1 MKPMKNLAQ
10 YYVDLLVKLGIVRFS
25 ILLALALVALAVVVQ
40 VGITLALKGR
50 VDDIDIVRSV
60 FFGLLITPWAVYF
73 LSVVVDQLEESRQ
86 RLTKLVSKLKD
97 MRSRDQELNYQL
109 QQNIEKL
116 NQEIEERIKAEEARE
131 EAMQDLENEVFQRE
145 RTQLELAERTAL
157 LRSFIDASP
166 DLIYYRNADGVFS
179 GCNRA
184 MEELTGKKEHQLVGL
199 SPWDV
204 YSKEIAEHIVD
215 TDQKVFADNQAI
227 TYEQWLEYPDGRKH
241 YFELRKVPF
250 YSKDGRH
257 LGLVGFGRDITE
269 RKRHEESLEKA
280 SRDKTTFI
288 STISHELRT
297 PLNGIVGLS
306 RMLLDSP
313 LTEEQRKHMQTI
325 NVSAITLG
333 NIFNDI
339 IDMDKFDRRKLEL
352 LPAPLNFE
360 DFVAEI
366 ESISALMAEQ
376 KGLRFDLERL
386 SDLPKAIEV
395 DATRLRQVIWNL
407 VSNAMKFTKE
417 GGVVMTVSADVE
429 DDFATIIMEVED
441 TGIGIPDEELDK
453 IFAMYYQVKSGKDN
467 LHAVGTGIGLAVSK
481 QLINM
486 MDGDIT
492 VTSEEGFGSTFTVSI
507 HVPIVELAEPVIDAK
522 RDNVRLNI
530 FMVED
535 IELNVTVAKSLLESL
550 GHSVTVAMTGQEALV
565 NFVPEKYD
573 LALLDI
579 QLPDMTGFDVANYY
593 RKHYNNLPP
602 LVALTANVM
611 KDRRE
616 YLDNG
621 MDDAISKPLAV
632 NAIQSV
638 IDKFF
643 AHQLEQPKEVVSGP
657 ETVEEPVPSPVIET
671 HLLDMD
677 MLESYVDIVGAKP
690 VYDSIKMFEDMMP
703 DYIDVLDSNMTAKDQ
718 DGIVSEAHKIK
729 GAAGSIGLK
738 RIQSVAQKAQSPD
751 MLHGGKTFQTG
762 LKRSKMNTKTIFK
775 SSKVGWNK
783 GNNMK
788 RIAPLALV
796 MALMAGC
803 SSVPNVNWQQNS
815 QITINEV
822 NVELKSN
829 LWVNLMPNIGDV
841 EEQSIQGALYLEGD
855 QLLPAN
861 LTAEALIIKQGQ
873 KEWLVDSA
881 SLDTR
886 THSESRWEVAFSS
899 HIDVNTE
906 KSVDIAVLL
915 DDAGKQ
921 RWLVEKYVKI
931 NKVY

>member
-40 VGITLALKGR
+40 VGITLALKGN

-97 MRSRDQELNYQL
+97 MRSRDQELNFQL

-204 YSKEIAEHIVD
+204 YSKEVAEHIVD

-306 RMLLDSP
+306 RMLLDSQ
-313 LTEEQRKHMQTI
+313 LTQEQRKHMQTI

-386 SDLPKAIEV
+386 SALPKAIEV

-429 DDFATIIMEVED
+429 DDYATIIMEVED
-441 TGIGIPDEELDK
+441 TGIGIPEEELDK

-492 VTSEEGFGSTFTVSI
+492 VASEEGFGSTFTVSI
-507 HVPIVELAEPVIDAK
+507 HVPIVELEEPVIDAQ
-522 RDNVRLNI
+522 RDKVHLNI

-535 IELNVTVAKSLLESL
+535 IELNITVAKSLLESL
-550 GHSVTVAMTGQEALV
+550 GHTVTVAMTGEEALV
-565 NFVPEKYD
+565 SFVPDEYD

-579 QLPDMTGFDVANYY
+579 QLPDMTGFDVAKYY
-593 RKHYNNLPP
+593 REHYDNLPP

-632 NAIQSV
+632 QAMQSV

-643 AHQLEQPKEVVSGP
+643 VNRIDNQEEEVVEP
-657 ETVEEPVPSPVIET
+657 EIVEDVTPTPSPVINT
-671 HLLDMD
+671 HLLDLD
-677 MLESYVDIVGAKP
+677 MLESYVDIVGVKP

-703 DYIDVLDSNMTAKDQ
+703 DYIQILDSNMMAKDQ

-738 RIQSVAQKAQSPD
+738 HIQSVAQKAQSPD
-751 MLHGGKTFQTG
+751 MPAWWENISDWVEEIK
-762 LKRSKMNTKTIFK
+762 NEY
-775 SSKVGWNK
+775 
-783 GNNMK
+783 
-788 RIAPLALV
+788 
-796 MALMAGC
+796 
-803 SSVPNVNWQQNS
+803 QNDI
-815 QITINEV
+815 QV
-822 NVELKSN
+822 LKSW
-829 LWVNLMPNIGDV
+829 L
-841 EEQSIQGALYLEGD
+841 EQR
-855 QLLPAN
+855 
-861 LTAEALIIKQGQ
+861 K
-873 KEWLVDSA
+873 
-881 SLDTR
+881 
-886 THSESRWEVAFSS
+886 
-899 HIDVNTE
+899 
-906 KSVDIAVLL
+906 
-915 DDAGKQ
+915 
-921 RWLVEKYVKI
+921 
-931 NKVY
+931 

>member
-97 MRSRDQELNYQL
+97 MRSRDQELNFQL

-131 EAMQDLENEVFQRE
+131 EAMKDLENEVFQRE

-204 YSKEIAEHIVD
+204 YSKEIAQPIVD
-215 TDQKVFADNQAI
+215 TDQKVFTDNQAI

-306 RMLLDSP
+306 RMLLDTQ
-313 LTEEQRKHMQTI
+313 LTEEQRKYMQTI

-352 LPAPLNFE
+352 LPEPLNFE

-407 VSNAMKFTKE
+407 VNNAMKFTKE

-429 DDFATIIMEVED
+429 DDFATIIIEVED
-441 TGIGIPDEELDK
+441 TGIGIPEEELNK

-486 MDGDIT
+486 MDGDIS
-492 VTSEEGFGSTFTVSI
+492 VASEEGYGSTFTVSI
-507 HVPIVELAEPVIDAK
+507 HVPVVALEEPIIDAQ
-522 RDNVRLNI
+522 RDNVHLNI

-565 NFVPEKYD
+565 NFVPDQYD
-573 LALLDI
+573 LVLLDI
-579 QLPDMTGFDVANYY
+579 QLPDMTGFDVAKYY
-593 RKHYNNLPP
+593 REHYDNLPP
-602 LVALTANVM
+602 LVALTANVL

-616 YLDNG
+616 YLQNG

-632 NAIQSV
+632 HAIQSV

-643 AHQLEQPKEVVSGP
+643 VHRVEKPQPVEILEVK
-657 ETVEEPVPSPVIET
+657 EEPAPSPVIET
-671 HLLDMD
+671 HLLDLD

-703 DYIDVLDSNMTAKDQ
+703 DYIEVLDSNMIAKDK

-751 MLHGGKTFQTG
+751 MPAWWENISDWVEEIK
-762 LKRSKMNTKTIFK
+762 
-775 SSKVGWNK
+775 
-783 GNNMK
+783 
-788 RIAPLALV
+788 
-796 MALMAGC
+796 
-803 SSVPNVNWQQNS
+803 
-815 QITINEV
+815 NEYLNDIQV
-822 NVELKSN
+822 LKSW
-829 LWVNLMPNIGDV
+829 L
-841 EEQSIQGALYLEGD
+841 EQR
-855 QLLPAN
+855 
-861 LTAEALIIKQGQ
+861 K
-873 KEWLVDSA
+873 
-881 SLDTR
+881 
-886 THSESRWEVAFSS
+886 
-899 HIDVNTE
+899 
-906 KSVDIAVLL
+906 
-915 DDAGKQ
+915 
-921 RWLVEKYVKI
+921 
-931 NKVY
+931 

>member
-40 VGITLALKGR
+40 VGITLALQGS
-50 VDDIDIVRSV
+50 VGDIDLVRSV

-97 MRSRDQELNYQL
+97 MRSRDQELNFQL

-116 NQEIEERIKAEEARE
+116 NQEIEERIKAEEGRE

-145 RTQLELAERTAL
+145 RTQVELAERTAL

-204 YSKEIAEHIVD
+204 YSKEVAEHIVD
-215 TDQKVFADNQAI
+215 TDQKVFDDNQAI
-227 TYEQWLEYPDGRKH
+227 TYEQWLDYPDGRKH

-306 RMLLDSP
+306 RMLLDSQ

-386 SDLPKAIEV
+386 SALPQVIEV

-417 GGVVMTVSADVE
+417 GGVVMTVSAEVDE
-429 DDFATIIMEVED
+429 DYATSIIEVED
-441 TGIGIPDEELDK
+441 TGIGSPEEALDK
-453 IFAMYYQVKSGKDN
+453 IIAMYYQVKSGKDN
-467 LHAVGTGIGLAVSK
+467 LHAVGTGIGLAVSQ

-486 MDGDIT
+486 MDGEIT
-492 VTSEEGFGSTFTVSI
+492 VASEEGFGSTFTVSI
-507 HVPIVELAEPVIDAK
+507 HIPVVEQQAPAIDVK
-522 RDNVRLNI
+522 RESVHLNI

-550 GHSVTVAMTGQEALV
+550 GHSVTVAMTGKEALV
-565 NFVPEKYD
+565 NFVPEEYD
-573 LALLDI
+573 LVLLDI

-593 RKHYNNLPP
+593 REHYDTLPP
-602 LVALTANVM
+602 LVALTANVV
-611 KDRRE
+611 KERRE

-621 MDDAISKPLAV
+621 MDDVISKPLAV
-632 NAIQSV
+632 QAIQTVIGKFLLQNDESKPMVTSISDEVEESV
-638 IDKFF
+638 
-643 AHQLEQPKEVVSGP
+643 VVS
-657 ETVEEPVPSPVIET
+657 SPMINT
-671 HLLDMD
+671 HLLDLD
-677 MLESYVDIVGAKP
+677 MLESYVDIVGVKP
-690 VYDSIKMFEDMMP
+690 VYDSINMFEKMMP
-703 DYIDVLDSNMTAKDQ
+703 DYIDVLDSNMMAKDQ
-718 DGIVSEAHKIK
+718 EGIVSEAHKIK

-738 RIQSVAQKAQSPD
+738 HIQSVAQKAQSPD
-751 MLHGGKTFQTG
+751 MPAWWENISDWVEEIK
-762 LKRSKMNTKTIFK
+762 NEY
-775 SSKVGWNK
+775 
-783 GNNMK
+783 
-788 RIAPLALV
+788 
-796 MALMAGC
+796 
-803 SSVPNVNWQQNS
+803 QNDI
-815 QITINEV
+815 QV
-822 NVELKSN
+822 LKSW
-829 LWVNLMPNIGDV
+829 L
-841 EEQSIQGALYLEGD
+841 EQR
-855 QLLPAN
+855 
-861 LTAEALIIKQGQ
+861 K
-873 KEWLVDSA
+873 
-881 SLDTR
+881 
-886 THSESRWEVAFSS
+886 
-899 HIDVNTE
+899 
-906 KSVDIAVLL
+906 
-915 DDAGKQ
+915 
-921 RWLVEKYVKI
+921 
-931 NKVY
+931 

>member
-50 VDDIDIVRSV
+50 VADIDIVRSV

-97 MRSRDQELNYQL
+97 MRSRDQELNNQL

-116 NQEIEERIKAEEARE
+116 NQEIEDRIKAEQARE
-131 EAMQDLENEVFQRE
+131 EAMKDLENEVFQRE

-204 YSKEIAEHIVD
+204 YSKEIAQPIVD
-215 TDQKVFADNQAI
+215 TDQKVFTDNQAI

-306 RMLLDSP
+306 RMLLDTP
-313 LTEEQRKHMQTI
+313 LNQEQRKYMQTI

-352 LPAPLNFE
+352 LPEPLNFE

-386 SDLPKAIEV
+386 SDLPQAIEV

-407 VSNAMKFTKE
+407 VSNAMKFTKD

-429 DDFATIIMEVED
+429 EEFATIIIEVED
-441 TGIGIPDEELDK
+441 TGIGIPEQELNK

-507 HVPIVELAEPVIDAK
+507 HVPVVALEEPVVNAQ
-522 RDNVRLNI
+522 RDNVHLNI

-535 IELNVTVAKSLLESL
+535 IELNITVAKSLLESL

-565 NFVPEKYD
+565 NFVPEQYD

-579 QLPDMTGFDVANYY
+579 QLPDMTGFDVAKYY
-593 RKHYNNLPP
+593 REHYDNLPP
-602 LVALTANVM
+602 LVALTANVL

-616 YLDNG
+616 YLENG

-632 NAIQSV
+632 NAIQAV

-643 AHQLEQPKEVVSGP
+643 AHKVSKPELIKVTEVI
-657 ETVEEPVPSPVIET
+657 EESASLPAIET
-671 HLLDMD
+671 HLLDLE
-677 MLESYVDIVGAKP
+677 MLESYIDIVGVTP

-703 DYIDVLDSNMTAKDQ
+703 DYIEVLDSNMTAKDK

-738 RIQSVAQKAQSPD
+738 HIQTVAQKAQSPD
-751 MLHGGKTFQTG
+751 LPA
-762 LKRSKMNTKTIFK
+762 
-775 SSKVGWNK
+775 W
-783 GNNMK
+783 
-788 RIAPLALV
+788 
-796 MALMAGC
+796 
-803 SSVPNVNWQQNS
+803 W
-815 QITINEV
+815 E
-822 NVELKSN
+822 
-829 LWVNLMPNIGDV
+829 NISDWV
-841 EEQSIQGALYLEGD
+841 EEIKNEYQNDIQVLRSWLE
-855 QLLPAN
+855 
-861 LTAEALIIKQGQ
+861 
-873 KEWLVDSA
+873 
-881 SLDTR
+881 
-886 THSESRWEVAFSS
+886 
-899 HIDVNTE
+899 
-906 KSVDIAVLL
+906 
-915 DDAGKQ
+915 Q
-921 RWLVEKYVKI
+921 RK
-931 NKVY
+931 

>member
-1 MKPMKNLAQ
+1 MKPIKNLAQ
-10 YYVDLLVKLGIVRFS
+10 YYVDLLVKLGILRFS

-40 VGITLALKGR
+40 VGVTLVLTGH

-86 RLTKLVSKLKD
+86 RLSKLVSKLKD
-97 MRSRDQELNYQL
+97 MRSRDQELNQKL
-109 QQNIEKL
+109 QQNIAKL

-131 EAMQDLENEVFQRE
+131 EAMKDLENEVYQRE
-145 RTQLELAERTAL
+145 RTQVELAERTAL

-184 MEELTGKKEHQLVGL
+184 MEELTGKKENQLVGL
-199 SPWDV
+199 TPWDV
-204 YSKEIAEHIVD
+204 YSKEVAQQIVD

-227 TYEQWLEYPDGRKH
+227 TYEQWLEYPDGHRN

-306 RMLLDSP
+306 RMLLDTQ
-313 LTEEQRKHMQTI
+313 LNEEQRHHMQTI

-352 LPAPLNFE
+352 YPSTLNFE
-360 DFVAEI
+360 QFVAEM
-366 ESISALMAEQ
+366 ESISALMASQ

-386 SDLPKAIEV
+386 SDLPSAIEV
-395 DATRLRQVIWNL
+395 DATRLRQVLWNL

-417 GGVVMTVSADVE
+417 GGVVMTVSAEVQDGYA
-429 DDFATIIMEVED
+429 DITMEVED
-441 TGIGIPDEELDK
+441 SGIGIPESELDK

-486 MDGDIT
+486 MDGDIS

-507 HVPIVELAEPVIDAK
+507 HVPLAEENEPQAVAPEQQQE
-522 RDNVRLNI
+522 LNI

-535 IELNVTVAKSLLESL
+535 IELNITVARSLLESM
-550 GHSVTVAMTGQEALV
+550 GHEVSVAMTGEEALEM
-565 NFVPEKYD
+565 FDPEIYD
-573 LALLDI
+573 LVFLDI
-579 QLPDMTGFDVANYY
+579 QLPDMTGFDVAEYF
-593 RKHYNNLPP
+593 RKTYKDLPP
-602 LVALTANVM
+602 LVALTANVL
-611 KDRRE
+611 KNKSE
-616 YLDNG
+616 YLEKG
-621 MDDAISKPLAV
+621 MDDAISKPL
-632 NAIQSV
+632 SV
-638 IDKFF
+638 KDVQDVIAKFT
-643 AHQLEQPKEVVSGP
+643 QREQVTLEQVVTP
-657 ETVEEPVPSPVIET
+657 EPEQVDDSDQVTR
-671 HLLDMD
+671 LLDLD
-677 MLESYVDIVGAKP
+677 MLESYVDIVGSQP
-690 VYDSIKMFEDMMP
+690 VLDSITMFEDMMP
-703 DYIDVLDSNMTAKDQ
+703 DYIEVLDSNMTAKHQ

-751 MLHGGKTFQTG
+751 LPA
-762 LKRSKMNTKTIFK
+762 
-775 SSKVGWNK
+775 W
-783 GNNMK
+783 
-788 RIAPLALV
+788 
-796 MALMAGC
+796 
-803 SSVPNVNWQQNS
+803 W
-815 QITINEV
+815 E
-822 NVELKSN
+822 
-829 LWVNLMPNIGDV
+829 NIDDWV
-841 EEQSIQGALYLEGD
+841 EEIKNEYQHDIQVL
-855 QLLPAN
+855 
-861 LTAEALIIKQGQ
+861 KQ
-873 KEWLVDSA
+873 WLA
-881 SLDTR
+881 
-886 THSESRWEVAFSS
+886 
-899 HIDVNTE
+899 
-906 KSVDIAVLL
+906 K
-915 DDAGKQ
+915 K
-921 RWLVEKYVKI
+921 
-931 NKVY
+931 

>member
-73 LSVVVDQLEESRQ
+73 LSVVADQLEESRQ

-97 MRSRDQELNYQL
+97 MRSRDQELNFQL

-116 NQEIEERIKAEEARE
+116 NLEIEERIKVEEARE

-204 YSKEIAEHIVD
+204 YSKEIAQPIVD
-215 TDQKVFADNQAI
+215 TDQKVFSDNQAI

-360 DFVAEI
+360 DFVVEI

-429 DDFATIIMEVED
+429 EDFATIIMEVED
-441 TGIGIPDEELDK
+441 TGIGIPEAELDK

-507 HVPIVELAEPVIDAK
+507 HVPIVELEEPVIDAK
-522 RDNVRLNI
+522 RDNVHLNI

-550 GHSVTVAMTGQEALV
+550 GHSVTVAMTGEEALV
-565 NFVPEKYD
+565 NFVPDQYD

-579 QLPDMTGFDVANYY
+579 QLPDMTGFDVAKYY
-593 RKHYNNLPP
+593 REHYDHLPP

-616 YLDNG
+616 YLENG

-632 NAIQSV
+632 HAIQSV

-643 AHQLEQPKEVVSGP
+643 VDRVDKPAVIVKPEVKE
-657 ETVEEPVPSPVIET
+657 EAAPSPVIET
-671 HLLDMD
+671 HLLDLD
-677 MLESYVDIVGAKP
+677 MLESYVDIVGVKP

-703 DYIDVLDSNMTAKDQ
+703 DYIEVLDSNMTAKDQ

-751 MLHGGKTFQTG
+751 MPAWWENISDWVEEIK
-762 LKRSKMNTKTIFK
+762 NEY
-775 SSKVGWNK
+775 
-783 GNNMK
+783 
-788 RIAPLALV
+788 
-796 MALMAGC
+796 
-803 SSVPNVNWQQNS
+803 QNDI
-815 QITINEV
+815 QV
-822 NVELKSN
+822 LKSW
-829 LWVNLMPNIGDV
+829 L
-841 EEQSIQGALYLEGD
+841 D
-855 QLLPAN
+855 QR
-861 LTAEALIIKQGQ
+861 K
-873 KEWLVDSA
+873 
-881 SLDTR
+881 
-886 THSESRWEVAFSS
+886 
-899 HIDVNTE
+899 
-906 KSVDIAVLL
+906 
-915 DDAGKQ
+915 
-921 RWLVEKYVKI
+921 
-931 NKVY
+931 

>member
-1 MKPMKNLAQ
+1 
-10 YYVDLLVKLGIVRFS
+10 
-25 ILLALALVALAVVVQ
+25 
-40 VGITLALKGR
+40 
-50 VDDIDIVRSV
+50 
-60 FFGLLITPWAVYF
+60 
-73 LSVVVDQLEESRQ
+73 
-86 RLTKLVSKLKD
+86 
-97 MRSRDQELNYQL
+97 
-109 QQNIEKL
+109 
-116 NQEIEERIKAEEARE
+116 
-131 EAMQDLENEVFQRE
+131 
-145 RTQLELAERTAL
+145 
-157 LRSFIDASP
+157 
-166 DLIYYRNADGVFS
+166 
-179 GCNRA
+179 
-184 MEELTGKKEHQLVGL
+184 
-199 SPWDV
+199 
-204 YSKEIAEHIVD
+204 
-215 TDQKVFADNQAI
+215 
-227 TYEQWLEYPDGRKH
+227 
-241 YFELRKVPF
+241 ELRKVPF

-306 RMLLDSP
+306 RMLLDSQ

-386 SDLPKAIEV
+386 SSLPKAIEV

-429 DDFATIIMEVED
+429 DDYATIIMEVED

-492 VTSEEGFGSTFTVSI
+492 VASEEGFGSTFTVSI
-507 HVPIVELAEPVIDAK
+507 HVPIVEIAEPVVDAK

-550 GHSVTVAMTGQEALV
+550 GHTVTVAMTGQEALV
-565 NFVPEKYD
+565 NFVPDEYD

-579 QLPDMTGFDVANYY
+579 QLPDMTGFDVAKYY
-593 RKHYNNLPP
+593 REHYDNLPP

-632 NAIQSV
+632 QAMQAV

-643 AHQLEQPKEVVSGP
+643 VNRIESQEEVVIEP
-657 ETVEEPVPSPVIET
+657 EVVEDVTPTPSPVINT
-671 HLLDMD
+671 HLLDLD
-677 MLESYVDIVGAKP
+677 MLESYVDIVGVKP

-703 DYIDVLDSNMTAKDQ
+703 DYIEVLDSNMTAKDQ

-738 RIQSVAQKAQSPD
+738 HIQSVAQKAQSPD
-751 MLHGGKTFQTG
+751 MPAWWENISDWVEEIK
-762 LKRSKMNTKTIFK
+762 NEY
-775 SSKVGWNK
+775 
-783 GNNMK
+783 
-788 RIAPLALV
+788 
-796 MALMAGC
+796 
-803 SSVPNVNWQQNS
+803 QNDI
-815 QITINEV
+815 QV
-822 NVELKSN
+822 LKSW
-829 LWVNLMPNIGDV
+829 L
-841 EEQSIQGALYLEGD
+841 EQR
-855 QLLPAN
+855 
-861 LTAEALIIKQGQ
+861 K
-873 KEWLVDSA
+873 
-881 SLDTR
+881 
-886 THSESRWEVAFSS
+886 
-899 HIDVNTE
+899 
-906 KSVDIAVLL
+906 
-915 DDAGKQ
+915 
-921 RWLVEKYVKI
+921 
-931 NKVY
+931 

>member
-40 VGITLALKGR
+40 VGITLALQGS
-50 VDDIDIVRSV
+50 VGDIDLVRSV

-97 MRSRDQELNYQL
+97 MRSRDQELNFQL

-116 NQEIEERIKAEEARE
+116 NQEIEERIKAEEGRE

-145 RTQLELAERTAL
+145 RTQVELAERTAL

-204 YSKEIAEHIVD
+204 YSKEVAEHIVD
-215 TDQKVFADNQAI
+215 TDQKVFDDNQAI
-227 TYEQWLEYPDGRKH
+227 TYEQWLDYPDGRKH

-306 RMLLDSP
+306 RMLLDSQ

-386 SDLPKAIEV
+386 SALPQVIEV

-417 GGVVMTVSADVE
+417 GGVVMTVSAEVDE
-429 DDFATIIMEVED
+429 DYATIIMEVED
-441 TGIGIPDEELDK
+441 TGIGIPEEELDK

-467 LHAVGTGIGLAVSK
+467 LHAVGTGIGLAVSQ

-486 MDGDIT
+486 MDGEIT
-492 VTSEEGFGSTFTVSI
+492 VASEEGFGSTFTVSI
-507 HVPIVELAEPVIDAK
+507 HIPVVEQQAPAIDVK
-522 RDNVRLNI
+522 RESVHLNI

-550 GHSVTVAMTGQEALV
+550 GHSVTVAMTGKEALV
-565 NFVPEKYD
+565 NFVPEEYD
-573 LALLDI
+573 LVLLDI

-593 RKHYNNLPP
+593 REHYDTLPP
-602 LVALTANVM
+602 LVALTANVV
-611 KDRRE
+611 KERRE

-621 MDDAISKPLAV
+621 MDDVISKPLAV
-632 NAIQSV
+632 QAIQTV
-638 IDKFF
+638 IDKF
-643 AHQLEQPKEVVSGP
+643 LLLNDESKPMVTSISDEVEESVVVS
-657 ETVEEPVPSPVIET
+657 SPMINT
-671 HLLDMD
+671 HLLDLD
-677 MLESYVDIVGAKP
+677 MLESYVDIVGVKP
-690 VYDSIKMFEDMMP
+690 VYDSINMFEKMMP
-703 DYIDVLDSNMTAKDQ
+703 DYIDVLDSNMMAKDQ
-718 DGIVSEAHKIK
+718 EGIVSEAHKIK

-738 RIQSVAQKAQSPD
+738 HIQSVAQKAQSPD
-751 MLHGGKTFQTG
+751 MPAWWENISDWVEEIK
-762 LKRSKMNTKTIFK
+762 NEY
-775 SSKVGWNK
+775 
-783 GNNMK
+783 
-788 RIAPLALV
+788 
-796 MALMAGC
+796 
-803 SSVPNVNWQQNS
+803 QNDI
-815 QITINEV
+815 QV
-822 NVELKSN
+822 LKSW
-829 LWVNLMPNIGDV
+829 L
-841 EEQSIQGALYLEGD
+841 EQR
-855 QLLPAN
+855 
-861 LTAEALIIKQGQ
+861 K
-873 KEWLVDSA
+873 
-881 SLDTR
+881 
-886 THSESRWEVAFSS
+886 
-899 HIDVNTE
+899 
-906 KSVDIAVLL
+906 
-915 DDAGKQ
+915 
-921 RWLVEKYVKI
+921 
-931 NKVY
+931 

>member
-40 VGITLALKGR
+40 VGITLALKGN

-97 MRSRDQELNYQL
+97 MRSRDQELNFQL

-204 YSKEIAEHIVD
+204 YSKEVAEHIVD

-306 RMLLDSP
+306 RMLLDSQ
-313 LTEEQRKHMQTI
+313 LTDEQRKHMQTI

-386 SDLPKAIEV
+386 SSLPKAIEV

-429 DDFATIIMEVED
+429 EDYATIIMEVED

-492 VTSEEGFGSTFTVSI
+492 VASEEGFGSTFTVSI
-507 HVPIVELAEPVIDAK
+507 HVPIVELEEPIIDAK
-522 RDNVRLNI
+522 RDKVHLNI

-550 GHSVTVAMTGQEALV
+550 GHTVTVAMTGEEALV
-565 NFVPEKYD
+565 NFVPDEYD

-579 QLPDMTGFDVANYY
+579 QLPDMTGFDVAKYY
-593 RKHYNNLPP
+593 REHYDNLPP

-632 NAIQSV
+632 QAMQSV

-643 AHQLEQPKEVVSGP
+643 VNRIDNQEEEVVEP
-657 ETVEEPVPSPVIET
+657 EIVEDVTPTPSLVINT
-671 HLLDMD
+671 HLLDLD
-677 MLESYVDIVGAKP
+677 MLESYVDIVGVKP

-703 DYIDVLDSNMTAKDQ
+703 DYIQILDSNMMAKDQ

-738 RIQSVAQKAQSPD
+738 HIQSVAQKAQSPD
-751 MLHGGKTFQTG
+751 MPAWWENISDWVEEIK
-762 LKRSKMNTKTIFK
+762 NEY
-775 SSKVGWNK
+775 
-783 GNNMK
+783 
-788 RIAPLALV
+788 
-796 MALMAGC
+796 
-803 SSVPNVNWQQNS
+803 QNDI
-815 QITINEV
+815 QV
-822 NVELKSN
+822 LKSW
-829 LWVNLMPNIGDV
+829 L
-841 EEQSIQGALYLEGD
+841 EQR
-855 QLLPAN
+855 
-861 LTAEALIIKQGQ
+861 K
-873 KEWLVDSA
+873 
-881 SLDTR
+881 
-886 THSESRWEVAFSS
+886 
-899 HIDVNTE
+899 
-906 KSVDIAVLL
+906 
-915 DDAGKQ
+915 
-921 RWLVEKYVKI
+921 
-931 NKVY
+931 

>member
-97 MRSRDQELNYQL
+97 MRSRDQELNFQL

-131 EAMQDLENEVFQRE
+131 EAMKDLENEVFQRE

-204 YSKEIAEHIVD
+204 YSKEIAQPIVD
-215 TDQKVFADNQAI
+215 TDQKVFTDNQAI

-306 RMLLDSP
+306 RMLLDTQ
-313 LTEEQRKHMQTI
+313 LTEEQRKYMQTI

-352 LPAPLNFE
+352 LPEPLNFE

-407 VSNAMKFTKE
+407 VNNAMKFTKE

-429 DDFATIIMEVED
+429 DSFATIIIEVED
-441 TGIGIPDEELDK
+441 TGIGIPEEELNK

-486 MDGDIT
+486 MDGDIS
-492 VTSEEGFGSTFTVSI
+492 VASEEGYGSTFTVSI
-507 HVPIVELAEPVIDAK
+507 HVPVVALEEPIIDAQ
-522 RDNVRLNI
+522 RDNVHLNI

-565 NFVPEKYD
+565 NFVPDQYD
-573 LALLDI
+573 LVLLDI
-579 QLPDMTGFDVANYY
+579 QLPDMTGFDVAKYY
-593 RKHYNNLPP
+593 REHYDNLPP
-602 LVALTANVM
+602 LVALTANVL

-616 YLDNG
+616 YLQNG

-632 NAIQSV
+632 HAIQSV

-643 AHQLEQPKEVVSGP
+643 VHRVEKPQPVAVIEVA
-657 ETVEEPVPSPVIET
+657 EEPTPSPVIET
-671 HLLDMD
+671 HLLDLD
-677 MLESYVDIVGAKP
+677 MLESYVDIVGSKP
-690 VYDSIKMFEDMMP
+690 VYDSIKMFEEMMP
-703 DYIDVLDSNMTAKDQ
+703 DYIEVLDSNMIAKDK
-718 DGIVSEAHKIK
+718 DGIVSESHKIK

-751 MLHGGKTFQTG
+751 MPAWWENISDWIEEIKNEYLNDIQV
-762 LKRSKMNTKTIFK
+762 LRS
-775 SSKVGWNK
+775 W
-783 GNNMK
+783 
-788 RIAPLALV
+788 L
-796 MALMAGC
+796 
-803 SSVPNVNWQQNS
+803 
-815 QITINEV
+815 
-822 NVELKSN
+822 
-829 LWVNLMPNIGDV
+829 
-841 EEQSIQGALYLEGD
+841 EQR
-855 QLLPAN
+855 
-861 LTAEALIIKQGQ
+861 K
-873 KEWLVDSA
+873 
-881 SLDTR
+881 
-886 THSESRWEVAFSS
+886 
-899 HIDVNTE
+899 
-906 KSVDIAVLL
+906 
-915 DDAGKQ
+915 
-921 RWLVEKYVKI
+921 
-931 NKVY
+931 

>member
-97 MRSRDQELNYQL
+97 MRSRDQELNFQL

-131 EAMQDLENEVFQRE
+131 EAMKDLENEVFQRE

-204 YSKEIAEHIVD
+204 YSKEIAQPIVD
-215 TDQKVFADNQAI
+215 TDQKVFTDNQAI

-306 RMLLDSP
+306 RMLLDTQ
-313 LTEEQRKHMQTI
+313 LTEEQRKYMQTI

-352 LPAPLNFE
+352 LPEPLNFE

-407 VSNAMKFTKE
+407 VNNAMKFTKE

-429 DDFATIIMEVED
+429 DDFASIIIEVED
-441 TGIGIPDEELDK
+441 TGIGIPEDELNK

-492 VTSEEGFGSTFTVSI
+492 VTSEEGYGSTFTVSI
-507 HVPIVELAEPVIDAK
+507 HVPVVDLEEPIIDAQ
-522 RDNVRLNI
+522 RDNVHLNI

-565 NFVPEKYD
+565 NFIPDQYD
-573 LALLDI
+573 LVLLDI
-579 QLPDMTGFDVANYY
+579 QLPDMTGFDVAKYY
-593 RKHYNNLPP
+593 REHYDNLPP
-602 LVALTANVM
+602 LVALTANVL

-616 YLDNG
+616 YLQNG

-632 NAIQSV
+632 HAIQSV

-643 AHQLEQPKEVVSGP
+643 MHRVEKPQPVEIVEVK
-657 ETVEEPVPSPVIET
+657 EEPTPSPVIKT
-671 HLLDMD
+671 HLLDLD
-677 MLESYVDIVGAKP
+677 MLESYVDIVGSKP
-690 VYDSIKMFEDMMP
+690 VYDSIKMFEEMMP
-703 DYIDVLDSNMTAKDQ
+703 DYIEVLDSNMIAKDK

-751 MLHGGKTFQTG
+751 MPAWWENISDWIEEIKNEYLNDIQV
-762 LKRSKMNTKTIFK
+762 LRS
-775 SSKVGWNK
+775 W
-783 GNNMK
+783 
-788 RIAPLALV
+788 L
-796 MALMAGC
+796 
-803 SSVPNVNWQQNS
+803 
-815 QITINEV
+815 
-822 NVELKSN
+822 
-829 LWVNLMPNIGDV
+829 
-841 EEQSIQGALYLEGD
+841 EQR
-855 QLLPAN
+855 
-861 LTAEALIIKQGQ
+861 K
-873 KEWLVDSA
+873 
-881 SLDTR
+881 
-886 THSESRWEVAFSS
+886 
-899 HIDVNTE
+899 
-906 KSVDIAVLL
+906 
-915 DDAGKQ
+915 
-921 RWLVEKYVKI
+921 
-931 NKVY
+931 